1 MGSRRARP
9 RIAFVVQR
17 YGLDVNGGAEQHC
30 RAVAERLTRWVDVDV
45 LTTCAR
51 DYSRWPN
58 YYPPGV
64 TQINGVTVHRFPTQP
79 VGRDTHALLQRAG
92 LLAHGLLAELEW
104 NIEVGPFAPALF
116 DAIARGRETYDAFI
130 FFTYLYA
137 PTVLGLHLA
146 PERAILVPTAHD
158 EPPIYLNLYR
168 SVFFLP
174 RVILYNT
181 DAERDL
187 VQRLFGNTDVPGLV
201 TGVGIDPAPGDAARF
216 RAKHGIAGDILL
228 YVGRIDR
235 HKGVDELLDFF
246 ERYQAQRRAPV
257 TLVLVGRAIMPVPKR
272 PDVVALGF
280 LSDEEKADAL
290 AAATVF
296 VMPSRF
302 ESLSMV
308 TLEAWQAGAAVLA
321 NGACEV
327 VKGLCL
333 ASNGGLFYET
343 SEEFA
348 VCLERLLRDAP
359 LRAALGAQGCRYV
372 AANYRWDVVDAKY
385 LTALEHVGVDLDIAA
400 APLPPAESA

>member
-1 MGSRRARP
+1 MANRRP

-17 YGLDVNGGAEQHC
+17 YGADVNGGAEQHC

-51 DYSRWPN
+51 DYSHWPN
-58 YYPPGV
+58 HYPPGV
-64 TQINGVTVHRFPTQP
+64 TAINGVTVHRFPTQA
-79 VGRDTHALLQRAG
+79 VGRDTYALLQQGG
-92 LLAHGLLAELEW
+92 LPAQGLLAELAW
-104 NIEVGPFAPALF
+104 NLELGPFAPGLF

-130 FFTYLYA
+130 FFTYLYS
-137 PTVLGLHLA
+137 PTLLGLHLV
-146 PERAILVPTAHD
+146 PDRAILVPTAHD

-181 DAERDL
+181 DAEREM
-187 VQRLFGNTDVPGLV
+187 VQRLFHNTDVPGLV
-201 TGVGIDPAPGDAARF
+201 TGVGVEAAAGDAARF
-216 RAKHGIAGDILL
+216 RARHGLSGDILL

-257 TLVLVGRAIMPVPKR
+257 TLVLVGRPVMPVPKR

-308 TLEAWQAGAAVLA
+308 TLEAWQTGAPLLA

-359 LRAALGAQGCRYV
+359 LRAALGAQGRRYV

-385 LTALEHVGVDLDIAA
+385 LAALERVGVDLDFSA
-400 APLPPAESA
+400 APAPPGASA

>member
-1 MGSRRARP
+1 MASPRP

-17 YGLDVNGGAEQHC
+17 YGVDVNGGAEQHC

-58 YYPPGV
+58 YYPPGE
-64 TQINGVTVHRFPTQP
+64 TYINGITVHRFPTQP
-79 VGRDTHALLQRAG
+79 VGRNTHALLQRAG
-92 LLAHGLLAELEW
+92 LIAHGLLAELEW
-104 NIEVGPFAPALF
+104 NIELGPFAPALF
-116 DAIARGRETYDAFI
+116 DAIARGRERYDAFI

-146 PERAILVPTAHD
+146 PDRAILVPTAHD

-181 DAERDL
+181 DAERAL
-187 VQRLFGNTDVPGLV
+187 VHRLFGNTDVPGLV
-201 TGVGIDPAPGDAARF
+201 TGVGIDPFPGDAARF
-216 RAKHGIAGDILL
+216 RAQHDLAGDILL

-235 HKGVDELLDFF
+235 HKAVDELLDFF
-246 ERYQAQRRAPV
+246 EQYQAQRRAPV
-257 TLVLVGRAIMPVPKR
+257 TLVLVGRAVMPVPKR

-290 AAATVF
+290 AAATVC

-308 TLEAWQAGAAVLA
+308 TLEAWQAGIPVLA

-327 VKGLCL
+327 VKSLCL

-348 VCLERLLRDAP
+348 VCLDRLLRDAP
-359 LRAALGAQGCRYV
+359 LRAALGVQGRRYV

-385 LTALEHVGVDLDIAA
+385 LAALEHVGVEIDVSA
-400 APLPPAESA
+400 APSPEAR

>member
-1 MGSRRARP
+1 MGSSRP

-30 RAVAERLTRWVDVDV
+30 RSVAERLTRWVDVDV

-51 DYSRWPN
+51 DYSHWAN
-58 YYPPGV
+58 HYPPGV
-64 TQINGVTVHRFPTQP
+64 TQINGVTVHRFPTRP
-79 VGRDTHALLQRAG
+79 ADADTHALLQRGG
-92 LLAHGLLAELEW
+92 LPAAGLLAELDW
-104 NIEVGPFAPALF
+104 NLALGPFAPELF

-130 FFTYLYA
+130 FFTYLHA
-137 PTVLGLHLA
+137 PTVLGLHLV
-146 PERAILVPTAHD
+146 PDRAILVPTTHD
-158 EPPIYLNLYR
+158 EPQIYLNLYR

-181 DAERDL
+181 DAEREM
-187 VQRLFGNTDVPGLV
+187 VQRLFHNTDVPSLV
-201 TGVGIDPAPGDAARF
+201 TGVGVTPTAGDAARF
-216 RAKHGIAGDILL
+216 RAQHGITGDILL

-235 HKGVDELLDFF
+235 YKGVDELLDFF
-246 ERYQAQRRAPV
+246 ERYQAQRRAPA
-257 TLVLVGRAIMPVPKR
+257 TLVLVGRAVLPAPRRADILP
-272 PDVVALGF
+272 LGF
-280 LSDEEKADAL
+280 LSEQEKADAL

-308 TLEAWQAGAAVLA
+308 TLEAWQAGLPVLA

-327 VKGLCL
+327 VKSLCL
-333 ASNGGLFYET
+333 LSNGGLFYET

-348 VCLERLLRDAP
+348 VCLDRLLRDAP
-359 LRAALGAQGCRYV
+359 LRSTLGAQGRRYV

-385 LTALEHVGVDLDIAA
+385 LAALEHIGVEIDVSAVLPDAPAA
-400 APLPPAESA
+400 EAL